1 MSLYKWILK
10 NLIVTGLKCEISQ
23 INAVD
28 LNNVLDRQAEIEESM
43 KKLIALKNLDAII
56 VSVTDIINCNS
67 EIIALGKRIDVVE
80 KAFNVKLQNNRA
92 FLPCVVSRKKQ
103 IAPQIMEASKQ

>member
-1 MSLYKWILK
+1 MILK
-10 NLIVTGLKCEISQ
+10 NLIVTGLKIEIAQ

-28 LNNVLDRQAEIEESM
+28 LNNILDRQEEIEKSM
-43 KKLIALKNLDAII
+43 EKLIVSKNLDLFV

-67 EIIALGKRIDVVE
+67 EIIVLGNRIDIAE

-92 FLPCVVSRKKQ
+92 FLPGVVSRKKQ
-103 IAPQIMEASKQ
+103 IAPQITDASK